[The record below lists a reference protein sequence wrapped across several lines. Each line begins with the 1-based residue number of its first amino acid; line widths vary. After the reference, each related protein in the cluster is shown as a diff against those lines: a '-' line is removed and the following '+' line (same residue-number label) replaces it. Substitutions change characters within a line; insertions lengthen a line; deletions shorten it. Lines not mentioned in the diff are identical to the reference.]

1 MPAAIDPMAPKKPP
15 IPDEDAAASAAF
27 AAAVAWG
34 AEASSAILTG
44 TAGLHEERV
53 GAFSRLLLLLLAASS
68 PTRFD
73 HLRSRAHS

>member
-15 IPDEDAAASAAF
+15 IPDEDAAASTAF

-68 PTRFD
+68 RRNWPYI
-73 HLRSRAHS
+73 